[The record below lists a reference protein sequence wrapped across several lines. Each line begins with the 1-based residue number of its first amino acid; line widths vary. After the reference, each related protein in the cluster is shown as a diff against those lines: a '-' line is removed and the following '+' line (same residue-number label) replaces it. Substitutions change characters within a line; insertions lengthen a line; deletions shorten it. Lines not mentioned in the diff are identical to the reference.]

1 MTANNIPAPKLH
13 PTELVKDSIK
23 NSELVLFYI
32 AELGIEADKND
43 IEIITQAKE
52 SLENDM
58 WNVETEVK
66 FWIAYKNLTS
76 IIKPVTVDSLKAS
89 QEVLI
94 KQPNFIQR
102 IFKTKRK
109 QTLSYRIVRFYTF
122 FTVVTMLL
130 MLFLHIYF
138 SIGTI
143 RLNRIQSA
151 NERIAKIQ
159 DDINEINLIIGS
171 GATNVSAVQKRAN
184 LQSELSEV
192 NTEKETNIQL
202 LGEWVNFIQHFFLAS
217 QGRDKPKKNNI
228 EVNSEPG
235 PPGSSVSPEQTL
247 DRNIEIIQQA
257 QNFILIIGL
266 YILPLFYGLLGAL
279 TYVLRDLSHQTKNMQ
294 YTKESN
300 INHILRLILGTIAGL
315 AVGVFWGD
323 IKQQENFIVIK
334 SLGPLLVAYLSGLT
348 VEYIFT
354 AIERWIGTWLEKA
367 FTSEKK

>member
-1 MTANNIPAPKLH
+1 MTTNNIPAPKLH
-13 PTELVKDSIK
+13 PTDLVKEAIK

-32 AELGIEADKND
+32 AEIGIEADKKD
-43 IEIITQAKE
+43 VETITFAKE
-52 SLENDM
+52 ALESDL

-76 IIKPVTVDSLKAS
+76 LIKPVTVDSLKAS
-89 QEVLI
+89 QEVVI
-94 KQPNFIQR
+94 KQPNFIQKL
-102 IFKTKRK
+102 FKTKRK

-122 FTVVTMLL
+122 FTILTMIV

-151 NERIAKIQ
+151 NERIDKIK
-159 DDINEINLIIGS
+159 DDIEEINLIIGAGS
-171 GATNVSAVQKRAN
+171 TNISAIQKRSD
-184 LQSELSEV
+184 LQEELSEV
-192 NTEKETNIQL
+192 NSEKESNIEL
-202 LGEWVNFIQHFFLAS
+202 LGEWVNLIQHFFLAS
-217 QGRDKPKKNNI
+217 GKNQEPEKNNI
-228 EVNSEPG
+228 ENNSEPG
-235 PPGSSVSPEQTL
+235 PPGSPVSPEQTL
-247 DRNIEIIQQA
+247 NQNIEIIQRA

-279 TYVLRDLSHQTKNMQ
+279 TYVLRDLSHQTKKMQ

-354 AIERWIGTWLEKA
+354 AIERWIGTWLDKA
-367 FTSEKK
+367 FTSK